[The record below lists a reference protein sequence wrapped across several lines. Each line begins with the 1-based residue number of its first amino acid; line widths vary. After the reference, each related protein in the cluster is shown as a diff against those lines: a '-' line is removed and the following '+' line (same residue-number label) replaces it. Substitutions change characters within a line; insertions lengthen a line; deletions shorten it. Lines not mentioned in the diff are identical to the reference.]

1 MVPIIR
7 TDLIIRTVWSCFD
20 ICFKVKKNVGVIYVV
35 YYVKKSLGGKKWVV
49 TFLRPVHKIGT

>member
-20 ICFKVKKNVGVIYVV
+20 ICFKVKKKCRSDLCCLLCEKKFGRKKVGCNIFET
-35 YYVKKSLGGKKWVV
+35 S
-49 TFLRPVHKIGT
+49 T